1 MSQVATKV
9 SNGSDWEGIYVGDE
23 RVTEGHSTTME
34 DVFNS
39 KSDLEVSEM
48 NSRTV
53 SLSSLGITSLPS
65 SLDELENLIDFKE
78 TVVEDK
84 SDWEDRII
92 DALEEGEE
100 WPTAEEVQNRLDLTG
115 GEFNVL
121 NGVFTPDGVF
131 DNTTAVGDEAIFSFV
146 STGSDEPTRY
156 APIDAPEAESYE

>member
-1 MSQVATKV
+1 MPQVATKV

-39 KSDLEVSEM
+39 KSDIEVSEM

-65 SLDELENLIDFKE
+65 SLDELENLIAFRE

-84 SDWEDRII
+84 SEWEEMVI
-92 DALEEGEE
+92 DSLETGEN
-100 WPTAEEVQNRLDLTG
+100 WPTAEEVQNRLDITE

-121 NGVFTPDGVF
+121 QGVFSPDGVF
-131 DNTTAVGDEAIFSFV
+131 DNTTAVGNEAIFSFV
-146 STGSDEPTRY
+146 STGYDETTRY